1 VGVQHMCLD
10 LALLRSLADL
20 PHRSD
25 TSLSTMAKNIGKKN
39 NKKVTAKRLGKQSFM
54 LSEREL

>member
-1 VGVQHMCLD
+1 
-10 LALLRSLADL
+10 
-20 PHRSD
+20 
-25 TSLSTMAKNIGKKN
+25 MAKNIGKKN